1 MKLLSSVLIGGLA
14 VYAGL
19 AAYLYLFQ
27 ANYIYFP
34 ELPGRRVESTPADMG
49 LAFETLKIATEDGE
63 TLEGWYVPAHEARA
77 TLLYFH
83 GNGGNIGHR
92 VEIIE
97 MFHHLGLN
105 VLIADYRG
113 YGNSTGQPSEEGTA
127 RDAEA
132 AWRHLVETRR
142 LPAEEII
149 LYGESLG
156 GAVAARLA
164 QRHTPRALVLYAA
177 FTSIPDMARHYYP
190 YLPTALLARYRY
202 DTRAALAALR
212 CPLLILHSRED
223 EIVPYRHGEELL
235 AAAPGS
241 KRLAGL
247 RGGHND
253 ALFVSRDR
261 FIRELEAFLQAT
273 AGKR

>member
-1 MKLLSSVLIGGLA
+1 MRLLSSLLIGGVA
-14 VYAGL
+14 VYIGL

-27 ANYIYFP
+27 ASYVYFP
-34 ELPGRRVESTPADMG
+34 ELPSRRVENTPASAG
-49 LAFETLKIATEDGE
+49 LAFEALRLPTADGE
-63 TLEGWYVPAHEARA
+63 TLDGWYVPVPEARA

-83 GNGGNIGHR
+83 GNGGNIGQR
-92 VEIIE
+92 VELIE
-97 MFHHLGLN
+97 MFHRLGLN
-105 VLIADYRG
+105 VLIVDYRG
-113 YGNSTGQPSEEGTA
+113 YGNSTGKPSEAGTA

-132 AWRHLVETRR
+132 AWRYLGETRR
-142 LPAEEII
+142 LPAGEII

-156 GAVAARLA
+156 GAVAAQLA
-164 QRHTPRALVLYAA
+164 QHHTPRALVLYAT
-177 FTSIPDMARHYYP
+177 FTSVPDMARELYP

-202 DTRAALAALR
+202 DTRAALTALR

-235 AAAPGS
+235 AAAPAP
-241 KRLAGL
+241 KRLIDL

-253 ALFVSRDR
+253 APFVSRAR
-261 FIRELEAFLQAT
+261 FMEALAAFLRET

>member
-1 MKLLSSVLIGGLA
+1 MRMLSSLLIGALA
-14 VYAGL
+14 VYLGL

-27 ANYIYFP
+27 AGYVYFP
-34 ELPGRRVESTPADMG
+34 ELPSRRVETTPASSG

-63 TLEGWYVPAHEARA
+63 TLEGWYVPASNPRA

-92 VEIIE
+92 VELVE
-97 MFHHLGLN
+97 MFHRLGLN
-105 VLIADYRG
+105 VLIFDYRG
-113 YGNSTGQPSEEGTA
+113 YGNSSGKPSETGTA
-127 RDAEA
+127 LDAEA
-132 AWRHLVETRR
+132 AWRHLVEARR
-142 LPAEEII
+142 VPAGEIV

-164 QRHTPRALVLYAA
+164 QSRAPRALVLYAA

-190 YLPTALLARYRY
+190 YLPTTLLARYRY

-212 CPLLILHSRED
+212 CPLLILHSRDD

-235 AAAPGS
+235 AAAPEP
-241 KRLAGL
+241 KKLVEL

-253 ALFVSRDR
+253 APFVSRKR
-261 FIRELEAFLQAT
+261 FMPAIAELLQAPSE
-273 AGKR
+273 KR

>member
-27 ANYIYFP
+27 ASYIYFP
-34 ELPGRRVESTPADMG
+34 DLPSRAVESTPADMG
-49 LAFETLKIATEDGE
+49 LAFETLKIPTEDGE
-63 TLEGWYVPAHEARA
+63 TLEGWHVPAHEARA

-97 MFHHLGLN
+97 MFHRLGLN
-105 VLIADYRG
+105 VLIVDYRG
-113 YGNSTGQPSEEGTA
+113 YGNSTGKPSEEGTA

-142 LPAEEII
+142 LPAEEIV

-164 QRHTPRALVLYAA
+164 QSHAPRALVLYAA
-177 FTSIPDMARHYYP
+177 FTSVPDMARELYP
-190 YLPTALLARYRY
+190 FLPTTLLARYRY
-202 DTRAALAALR
+202 DTRASLAALR

-235 AAAPGS
+235 AAAPVS

-253 ALFVSRDR
+253 ALFVSRER
-261 FIRELEAFLQAT
+261 FVRELEEFLQA
-273 AGKR
+273 AAEKR